1 MAKKQRDEER
11 EERRLSRKEV
21 LLERRQRERNRQ
33 VRIGVGLIVGL
44 LLLVVLIAIVIE
56 GFIRPANPVAVV
68 NDTEISLRE
77 WQDRVRFQRAQFI
90 IALEDQL
97 EAFGGDVGLVQQF
110 NQQQMSLLLQP
121 ELLGELVLEQMANEA
136 IVSEQAAVRGIEVTG
151 AELQARIE
159 EGFNYF
165 GGESPTP
172 FPTPTQTIAPTPSLT
187 PVPTSVITE
196 VVATPTVFPTQAPGP
211 TSTPLPT
218 ATPVS
223 EEAFQEEFS
232 TVLER
237 FRDMGVK
244 EETYRSVLRAQ
255 ILREKLA
262 EALAEETEMSP
273 QGEHASV
280 YVLTFET
287 AEEADE
293 AAAAIEESSFLEV
306 WNRIR
311 SLPAGDEVGLPGT
324 ANELLWQTQSAIEQR
339 LGVEVAEAT
348 FNLPL
353 DEPSEILEVDP
364 GIDQTTGEALQPV
377 FLIIMVSG
385 RETRDLPESTLE
397 NQRQELVNELI
408 EARREQGNVEILPT
422 WQGHAPTQPVLD
434 PIFRQ
439 QPTAVPGLETET
451 PEATAP

>member
-1 MAKKQRDEER
+1 MAKKQRDAER

-21 LLERRQRERNRQ
+21 LLARRQRERDRQ
-33 VRIGVGLIVGL
+33 VRIAVALVAGL
-44 LLLVVLIAIVIE
+44 LLLVVLVAVVIE
-56 GFIRPANPVAVV
+56 GFVRPANPVAVV
-68 NDTEISLRE
+68 NGTEISLRE
-77 WQDRVRFQRAQFI
+77 WQERVRFQRAQFI

-121 ELLGELVLEQMANEA
+121 ELLGELVLEQMVNEE
-136 IVSEQAAVRGIEVTG
+136 IVREQAAVRGLEVSDG
-151 AELQARIE
+151 ELQARIE

-172 FPTPTQTIAPTPSLT
+172 FPTPTQTVEPTPSLT

-196 VVATPTVFPTQAPGP
+196 VVTAPTPLPTQPPGP

-223 EEAFQEEFS
+223 EDAFEQEYS
-232 TVLER
+232 TVIER
-237 FRDMGVK
+237 FRDMGAK

-262 EALAEETEMSP
+262 ETLAEETQMSP
-273 QGEHASV
+273 EGEHASV
-280 YVLTFET
+280 YVLTFES
-287 AEEADE
+287 ADEAE
-293 AAAAIEESSFLEV
+293 AAAAAVEETNFLDV

-311 SLPAGDEVGLPGT
+311 SLPADDEAGLPGS
-324 ANELLWQTQSAIEQR
+324 ANELLWQTQPAIEQR
-339 LGVEVAEAT
+339 FGPEVAEAA
-348 FNLPL
+348 FSLPL
-353 DEPSEILEVDP
+353 NEPSDIMEVEP
-364 GIDQTTGEALQPV
+364 GIDQLTGLEQEPV
-377 FLIIMVSG
+377 FYLLMVSG
-385 RETRDLPESTLE
+385 REIRELPEATLE
-397 NQRQELVNELI
+397 TQRQQLVSELI
-408 EARREQGNVEILPT
+408 EARREAGTVEILTT

-439 QPTAVPGLETET
+439 QPTPVPGLPT
-451 PEATAP
+451 PTPGA